1 MINHVFAWRKDRR
14 RALYGIAFPASIPL
28 REDDNRAPLKLQ
40 EDGTYDQLF
49 ARWYGK
55 IFD

>member
-14 RALYGIAFPASIPL
+14 RALYSIAFPASIPL

>member
-28 REDDNRAPLKLQ
+28 REDDNRAPLK
-40 EDGTYDQLF
+40 F
-49 ARWYGK
+49 
-55 IFD
+55 